1 MPGNHGVYISRWH
14 HGSPSHRYGMYALHW
29 ILEVNGRPTPNLNAF
44 LEETAGLAHK
54 SFVRVKLLHL
64 DNKPKVITL
73 RLDLRFWPTWEL
85 TLDHETGQWSREVI
99 KSV

>member
-1 MPGNHGVYISRWH
+1 M
-14 HGSPSHRYGMYALHW
+14 
-29 ILEVNGRPTPNLNAF
+29 NGRPTPNLNAF